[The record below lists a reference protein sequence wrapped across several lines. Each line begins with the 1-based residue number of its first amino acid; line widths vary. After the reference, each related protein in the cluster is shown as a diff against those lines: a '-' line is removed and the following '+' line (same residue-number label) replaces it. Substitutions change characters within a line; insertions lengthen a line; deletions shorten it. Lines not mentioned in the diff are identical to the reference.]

1 MLWPMLFAAQHRFS
15 FFSCTNSFLRFFVV
29 FFFLGYQSL
38 VKSSVVTG
46 YDTYVQHFLFFPQSL
61 ISLFPQF
68 SLHSSSVFSAANF
81 FIVVLRWLTCRL
93 PFFSFTEGSNPPVL
107 PSAKEKKYWPEKYF
121 VVSHKI
127 CSGFHFI

>member
-93 PFFSFTEGSNPPVL
+93 PFF
-107 PSAKEKKYWPEKYF
+107 PSQKDLILQFCHLQRRRNTGQKN
-121 VVSHKI
+121 I
-127 CSGFHFI
+127 L